1 MVRGAEINIIT
12 SAAVNEN
19 KVIKIKIIFK
29 TNLKI
34 KVVHVI
40 TSNLLWGRWKLPESF
55 NILSRNLNANCQRPP

>member
-40 TSNLLWGRWKLPESF
+40 TSNLL
-55 NILSRNLNANCQRPP
+55 